1 MAQELI
7 NIGVTA
13 DDGTGDTIRGAG
25 IKINNNFTEVYGT
38 PNFSL
43 SQLSFNGNVI
53 SATQSNADI
62 ELAGNGTG
70 TVQISDLTID
80 SAIKI
85 SDNDIKVNDS
95 NADLVLIANGSGFV
109 LISSADVN
117 DGTIDDTVIG
127 GTTTGA
133 ATLTTLTTSGTA
145 NFDGVVITGNTITS
159 TSNADLELTGAGTG
173 TVSLNGIKFPTSDG
187 SANQVLQTNGSGQ
200 LSFFTSPILF
210 DNTDITDGTDTI
222 TGNSVAQT
230 FDTFSASTYRG
241 AKYLVQI
248 SDATNNR
255 YSLIELNVTHDASE
269 GVGNAY
275 ISVFGG
281 VDNGTGDGSTAY
293 DSLEFTADVNG
304 GDVRVRA
311 KVNNTT
317 TQTLKFVRRILKV

>member
-13 DDGTGDTIRGAG
+13 DDGTGDTIRRAG
-25 IKINNNFTEVYGT
+25 VKINNNFTEIYAQ

-43 SQLSFNGNVI
+43 SQLSFDGNVI

-80 SAIKI
+80 SAINI
-85 SDNDIKVNDS
+85 SNNDIRVNDS
-95 NADLVLIANGSGFV
+95 NADLLLTANGSGSV
-109 LISSADVN
+109 SISSADVN
-117 DGTIDDTVIG
+117 EGTIDNTVIG
-127 GTTTGA
+127 GTTA
-133 ATLTTLTTSGTA
+133 AAGTFTTLTTSGTA
-145 NFDGVVITGNTITS
+145 TVDGVVITDNTITS
-159 TSNADLELTGAGTG
+159 TSNANLELTGEGTG
-173 TVSLNGIKFPTSDG
+173 TVSFNGIKFPTSDG
-187 SANQVLQTNGSGQ
+187 SANQVLRTDGSGQ

-210 DNTDITDGTDTI
+210 DNTDLTDGTDTI

-230 FDTFSASTYRG
+230 FDTFSTSTHRS
-241 AKYLVQI
+241 ANYLIQI
-248 SDATNNR
+248 SDGTNDR
-255 YSLIELNVTHDASE
+255 YSLVQANVTHDGS
-269 GVGNAY
+269 NAY

-281 VDNGTGDGSTAY
+281 VDNGTGDGSSVY
-293 DSLEFTADVNG
+293 DSLEFTAIINS

-317 TQTLKFVRRILKV
+317 TQTLKFVRRIVKV

>member
-13 DDGTGDTIRGAG
+13 DDGTGDTIRRAG
-25 IKINNNFTEVYGT
+25 VKINNNFTEIYAQ

-43 SQLSFNGNVI
+43 SQLSFDGNVI

-80 SAIKI
+80 SAINI
-85 SDNDIKVNDS
+85 SNNDIRVNDS
-95 NADLVLIANGSGFV
+95 NADLLLTANGSGSV
-109 LISSADVN
+109 SISSADVN
-117 DGTIDDTVIG
+117 EGTIDNTVIG
-127 GTTTGA
+127 GTTA
-133 ATLTTLTTSGTA
+133 AAGTFTTLTTSGTA
-145 NFDGVVITGNTITS
+145 TVDGVVITDNTITS
-159 TSNADLELTGAGTG
+159 TSNANLELTGEGTG
-173 TVSLNGIKFPTSDG
+173 TVSFNGIKFPTSDG
-187 SANQVLQTNGSGQ
+187 SANQVLRTDGSGQ

-210 DNTDITDGTDTI
+210 DNTDLTDGTDTI

-230 FDTFSASTYRG
+230 FDTFSVSTHRS
-241 AKYLVQI
+241 ANYLIQI
-248 SDATNNR
+248 SDGTNDR
-255 YSLIELNVTHDASE
+255 YSLVQANVTHDGS
-269 GVGNAY
+269 NAY

-281 VDNGTGDGSTAY
+281 VDNGTGDGSSVY
-293 DSLEFTADVNG
+293 DSLEFTAIINS

-317 TQTLKFVRRILKV
+317 TQTLKFVRRIVKV

>member
-13 DDGTGDTIRGAG
+13 DDGTGDTIRRAG
-25 IKINNNFTEVYGT
+25 VKINNNFTEIYAQ

-43 SQLSFNGNVI
+43 SQLSFDGNVI

-80 SAIKI
+80 SAINI
-85 SDNDIKVNDS
+85 SNNDIRVNDS
-95 NADLVLIANGSGFV
+95 NADLLLTANGSGSV
-109 LISSADVN
+109 SISSADVN
-117 DGTIDDTVIG
+117 EGTIDNTVIG
-127 GTTTGA
+127 GTTA
-133 ATLTTLTTSGTA
+133 AAGTFTTLTTSGTA
-145 NFDGVVITGNTITS
+145 TVDGVVITDNTITS
-159 TSNADLELTGAGTG
+159 TSNANLELTGEGTG
-173 TVSLNGIKFPTSDG
+173 TVSFNGIKFPTSDG
-187 SANQVLQTNGSGQ
+187 SANQVLRTDGSGQ

-210 DNTDITDGTDTI
+210 DNTDLTDGTDTI

-230 FDTFSASTYRG
+230 FDTFSTSTHRS
-241 AKYLVQI
+241 ANYLIQI
-248 SDATNNR
+248 SDGTNDR
-255 YSLIELNVTHDASE
+255 YSLIQANVTHDGS
-269 GVGNAY
+269 NAY

-281 VDNGTGDGSTAY
+281 VDNGTGDGSSVY
-293 DSLEFTADVNG
+293 DSLEFTAIINS

-317 TQTLKFVRRILKV
+317 TQTLKFVRRIVKV

>member
-13 DDGTGDTIRGAG
+13 DDGTGDTIRRAG
-25 IKINNNFTEVYGT
+25 VKINNNFTEIYAQ

-43 SQLSFNGNVI
+43 SQLSFDGNVI

-80 SAIKI
+80 SAINI
-85 SDNDIKVNDS
+85 SNNDIRVNDS
-95 NADLVLIANGSGFV
+95 NADLLLTANGSGSV
-109 LISSADVN
+109 SISSADVN
-117 DGTIDDTVIG
+117 EGTIDNTVIG
-127 GTTTGA
+127 GTTA
-133 ATLTTLTTSGTA
+133 AAGTFTTLATSGTA
-145 NFDGVVITGNTITS
+145 TVDGVVITDNTITS
-159 TSNADLELTGAGTG
+159 TSNANLELTGEGTG
-173 TVSLNGIKFPTSDG
+173 TVSFNGIKFPTSDG
-187 SANQVLQTNGSGQ
+187 SANQVLRTDGSGQ

-210 DNTDITDGTDTI
+210 DNTDLTDGTDTI

-230 FDTFSASTYRG
+230 FDTFSTSTHRS
-241 AKYLVQI
+241 ANYLIQI
-248 SDATNNR
+248 SDGTNDR
-255 YSLIELNVTHDASE
+255 YSLIQANVTHDGS
-269 GVGNAY
+269 NAY

-281 VDNGTGDGSTAY
+281 VDNGTGDGSSVY
-293 DSLEFTADVNG
+293 DSLEFTAIINS

-317 TQTLKFVRRILKV
+317 TQTLKFVRRIVKV

>member
-13 DDGTGDTIRGAG
+13 DDGAGDTIRRAG
-25 IKINNNFTEVYGT
+25 VKINNNFTEVYAQ

-43 SQLSFNGNVI
+43 SQLSFDGNVI

-80 SAIKI
+80 SVINI

-95 NADLVLIANGSGFV
+95 NADLILTANGTGSV
-109 LISSADVN
+109 SISSADVN
-117 DGTIDDTVIG
+117 EGTIDNTVIG
-127 GTTTGA
+127 GTTQSTG
-133 ATLTTLTTSGTA
+133 TFTTLSTSGTA
-145 NFDGVVITGNTITS
+145 TMDGVVITDNTVTS
-159 TSNADLELTGAGTG
+159 TSNADLQLTGAGTG
-173 TVSLNGIKFPTSDG
+173 TVSFNGIKFPTSDG
-187 SANQVLQTNGSGQ
+187 SANQVLRTNGSGQ

-210 DNTDITDGTDTI
+210 DNTDLTDGTDTI

-230 FDTFSASTYRG
+230 FDTFSASTYRS
-241 AKYLVQI
+241 ANYLIQI
-248 SDATNNR
+248 SDGTNDR
-255 YSLIELNVTHDASE
+255 YSLIQANVTHDGS
-269 GVGNAY
+269 NAY

-281 VDNGTGDGSTAY
+281 VDNGTGDGSSVY
-293 DSLEFTADVNG
+293 DSLEFTAIISS

-317 TQTLKFVRRILKV
+317 TQTLKFVRRIVKV